1 MASCQNTPKTP
12 AIDTTN
18 FDLTVAPEADFYQY
32 ATGGWQ
38 AKNPLK
44 PEYSRYGSFDVLR
57 DNNEK
62 RINELFSEMTRR
74 QTQPG
79 SVEQKISDLYKMG
92 LDSVRL
98 NAEGAAPIRS
108 TVAEILAISDRSQ
121 LTPTIARLHASVANP
136 FFGIGVDADLMNSD
150 MNALYASQAGL
161 TMGNR
166 DYSSTPKTSTSAR
179 PTRPICRRFSS
190 WLAFP
195 RRRSRRPSRA

>member
-1 MASCQNTPKTP
+1 MKKTLFFATLAFMASCQNTPKTP

-62 RINELFSEMTRR
+62 RINELFAEMTRR

-79 SVEQKISDLYKMG
+79 SVEQKISDLYP
-92 LDSVRL
+92 LS
-98 NAEGAAPIRS
+98 
-108 TVAEILAISDRSQ
+108 SDPEKCS
-121 LTPTIARLHASVANP
+121 L
-136 FFGIGVDADLMNSD
+136 
-150 MNALYASQAGL
+150 
-161 TMGNR
+161 
-166 DYSSTPKTSTSAR
+166 
-179 PTRPICRRFSS
+179 
-190 WLAFP
+190 
-195 RRRSRRPSRA
+195 RAHLCTL